1 MQIVYKK
8 LHELTPYDKNPR
20 INDKAVEVVANSIL
34 EYGFKNPI
42 VVDENNVI
50 INGHTRYLASTVLE
64 LEEVP
69 VIVADDL
76 TPAQVKAFRIMD
88 NKSSEFAEWDY
99 ELLFKEI
106 EDIKLDLGTNIED
119 LTGFSDLELDELNKA
134 FDNLDTDI
142 DFGTG
147 TGTGAGNNEYIP
159 GEVDIDDYPG
169 EVGGKAYTS
178 KINIPQYEI
187 RGEKPELAELVKV
200 DKTNELIAKINKV
213 DIPEDI
219 KDFLIKASY
228 RHLAFNYQKVA
239 EYYAH
244 ASKEVQ
250 ELMEDSALVI
260 IDYNDALKNGY
271 VQIKSAIDTLIEE
284 GERDV

>member
-106 EDIKLDLGTNIED
+106 EDIKLDLDTNIED
-119 LTGFSDLELDELNKA
+119 LTGFSDLELAELDKA
-134 FDNLDTDI
+134 FNTAVEETAEPSFMDL
-142 DFGTG
+142 F
-147 TGTGAGNNEYIP
+147 GAGEAK
-159 GEVDIDDYPG
+159 DTTDFADDEPTESFKYDENKQNYVFVKLVFTP
-169 EVGGKAYTS
+169 EEA
-178 KINIPQYEI
+178 EI
-187 RGEKPELAELVKV
+187 VEEF
-200 DKTNELIAKINKV
+200 IAKNSNNGTRAEELLV
-213 DIPEDI
+213 AMI
-219 KDFLIKASY
+219 KES
-228 RHLAFNYQKVA
+228 
-239 EYYAH
+239 
-244 ASKEVQ
+244 EV
-250 ELMEDSALVI
+250 
-260 IDYNDALKNGY
+260 
-271 VQIKSAIDTLIEE
+271 
-284 GERDV
+284 